1 MEKESSDFQ
10 KTPEETS
17 FKSPE
22 IYQVTD
28 RTYKQYLSMLSLAE
42 SDLAGKTIVDLGSG
56 LANFA
61 ETANS
66 KWEASGTKVL
76 AVDPTYSWLNSAQ
89 QFEEFSKYA
98 ETANLIPQLGYGQ
111 VEHEDDM
118 LPLEERAR
126 KLQEFYSEF
135 LEKVKNGEGTY
146 IAGSHQAIPVKT
158 DSVDLVLS
166 NNCVTLIDD
175 PSRLFIAF
183 GEIDRILR
191 SNGEARFRPIPSG
204 LRYYN
209 EQNKFVLTKAQLE
222 PKEEIKRFHNEP
234 VFDYER
240 LITYQALEQRQGS
253 FYVENARSQR
263 SQIFGPIV
271 LIFRKDRLA
280 PIITEQSD
288 ELTARLYKLNFRQS
302 PDGFNIPADLVWQ
315 SA

>member
-1 MEKESSDFQ
+1 
-10 KTPEETS
+10 
-17 FKSPE
+17 
-22 IYQVTD
+22 
-28 RTYKQYLSMLSLAE
+28 
-42 SDLAGKTIVDLGSG
+42 
-56 LANFA
+56 
-61 ETANS
+61 
-66 KWEASGTKVL
+66 
-76 AVDPTYSWLNSAQ
+76 
-89 QFEEFSKYA
+89 
-98 ETANLIPQLGYGQ
+98 
-111 VEHEDDM
+111 M